1 MPLFWESPLFAKY
14 AVWIT
19 IIIIIAVVAY
29 VVKWYKSR
37 PNRRWSE
44 TERERLQRVADSPV
58 QHNRG
63 SCSMCDGTGV
73 FYNDLRQER
82 QPCPR
87 CKGTGTPELD
97 DE

>member
-37 PNRRWSE
+37 
-44 TERERLQRVADSPV
+44 VADSPV
-58 QHNRG
+58 QYRG